1 VDVQAE
7 ILDLKLRMADLEA
20 TLRAGDED
28 GACVGPCR
36 HLDILTEMYVRVEEM
51 QAKIDRTSLGITGL
65 KGAVTDVH
73 AELSQEFAA
82 LGVEIVGIR
91 TQTNDHYAATRAEM
105 LRRFDAL
112 RCEMMELG
120 LRLDQF
126 LDQGGA

>member
-1 VDVQAE
+1 
-7 ILDLKLRMADLEA
+7 
-20 TLRAGDED
+20 
-28 GACVGPCR
+28 
-36 HLDILTEMYVRVEEM
+36 
-51 QAKIDRTSLGITGL
+51 
-65 KGAVTDVH
+65 
-73 AELSQEFAA
+73 
-82 LGVEIVGIR
+82 VEIVGIR